1 MEVLT
6 REKLVS
12 KYDTGICD
20 LCRANGYLD
29 NLAPCSTCEGNYCEY
44 AQDDFAEENDIE
56 IIDL

>member
-1 MEVLT
+1 MEILT

-29 NLAPCSTCEGNYCEY
+29 NLAPCSTCEGS
-44 AQDDFAEENDIE
+44 
-56 IIDL
+56 